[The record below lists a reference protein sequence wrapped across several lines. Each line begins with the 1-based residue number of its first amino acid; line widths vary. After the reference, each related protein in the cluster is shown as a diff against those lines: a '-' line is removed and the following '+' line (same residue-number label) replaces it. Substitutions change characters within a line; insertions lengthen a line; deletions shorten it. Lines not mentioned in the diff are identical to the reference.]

1 MEVRCFVSFSKFK
14 TITKRDG
21 SDELSS
27 FFILWGDNMKTK
39 PLTFLLVTL
48 ILSVTC
54 FTSSSFGFSED
65 SYERLKSWKKC
76 MNCDLT
82 RANLRGANLAGA
94 NLTGA
99 NLAGANLTG
108 ANLTG
113 ADLAGA
119 NLRGADLRWANLR
132 GADLRGADLR
142 GADLVG
148 ANLRWADLRRANLF
162 KAKLNGTENLKFA
175 FFCHTTMPDGKENN
189 SGSGCL

>member
-82 RANLRGANLAGA
+82 RANLRGADLARA
-94 NLTGA
+94 DLRGA
-99 NLAGANLTG
+99 NLAG

-119 NLRGADLRWANLR
+119 N
-132 GADLRGADLR
+132 LRGADLR